1 MSDKKTFS
9 RFLSA
14 VILFALFTAM
24 ALTANGCAKTN
35 TESSSGPQ
43 IATFTLIVTDGDGN
57 ETAVTVTTDKKT
69 VGAALLEQGI
79 IENNSGPYGTYVKKV
94 NGILADYDVTG
105 TYWAFYING
114 EYAMT
119 GVDSTN
125 ITDGATYSLKVEK

>member
-1 MSDKKTFS
+1 MSDKKNFS

-14 VILFALFTAM
+14 VILFALITAA
-24 ALTANGCAKTN
+24 ALTANGCAKQNNQTD
-35 TESSSGPQ
+35 SVIS
-43 IATFTLIVTDGDGN
+43 TFTLVVVDGDGN
-57 ETAVTVTTDKKT
+57 ETALSVTTDKKT